1 MDAIVQIV
9 GSLFILVPF
18 VLVQFGKLTPTKVS
32 FLAANTVGSG
42 ILAVDAL
49 VGQQWGFLLLEG
61 VWAGVSLVGLARTIL
76 NRPSRQP
83 SSPAR

>member
-9 GSLFILVPF
+9 GSLFVLVPF
-18 VLVQFGKLTPTKVS
+18 VLVQAGKLTPTRIS
-32 FLAANTVGSG
+32 FLAANVVGSG

-61 VWAGVSLVGLARTIL
+61 VWAVVSVVGLIRTL
-76 NRPSRQP
+76 AGKTVK
-83 SSPAR
+83 PAAH